1 MQITAGSMEE
11 LIDKV
16 SSYAYDNSERNV
28 LTESERVLDRNL
40 ISGDRGDQYED

>member
-16 SSYAYDNSERNV
+16 SSYAYENSERNV
-28 LTESERVLDRNL
+28 LTESEKSVGQKFDF
-40 ISGDRGDQYED
+40 RG